1 MNSSEDSREVR
12 ETCSHFPKAT
22 LACLRGSGLLL
33 VQKQEASCFLLA
45 PKHFGPLF
53 LLFHVPIVANED
65 DDRHARARAEQ
76 TSTVWSL
83 SAEPSGAA
91 QSLLIMHFLFPAAA
105 QFN

>member
-33 VQKQEASCFLLA
+33 VQKREASCFLLA

-65 DDRHARARAEQ
+65 DDRHTRAR
-76 TSTVWSL
+76 SL